1 MDNNQIS
8 DALSRTSLNAMLQDA
23 LDILEADDGKSFEEK
38 RDAVISQLK
47 QKDDSE
53 LARLL
58 AERAIADKAGAGT
71 KDAFWKCGRIIR
83 VNNNVVLRPVKPC
96 DHDGFLLIQQ
106 ENSMIR
112 SMLKEEAFCD
122 MVWKERNE
130 EKVSHA
136 LH

>member
-83 VNNNVVLRPVKPC
+83 VNNTAIGNLKRIDEIERVLILTDGCKIPLDDVVDIESNLLR
-96 DHDGFLLIQQ
+96 
-106 ENSMIR
+106 
-112 SMLKEEAFCD
+112 D
-122 MVWKERNE
+122 MF
-130 EKVSHA
+130 
-136 LH
+136 

>member
-47 QKDDSE
+47 QKNDSE

-58 AERAIADKAGAGT
+58 VERAIADKAGAGT
-71 KDAFWKCGRIIR
+71 KDAFCIR
-83 VNNNVVLRPVKPC
+83 V
-96 DHDGFLLIQQ
+96 G
-106 ENSMIR
+106 
-112 SMLKEEAFCD
+112 
-122 MVWKERNE
+122 RN
-130 EKVSHA
+130 
-136 LH
+136 

>member
-47 QKDDSE
+47 QKNDSE

-58 AERAIADKAGAGT
+58 VERAIAD
-71 KDAFWKCGRIIR
+71 
-83 VNNNVVLRPVKPC
+83 LS
-96 DHDGFLLIQQ
+96 LIH
-106 ENSMIR
+106 I
-112 SMLKEEAFCD
+112 
-122 MVWKERNE
+122 
-130 EKVSHA
+130 
-136 LH
+136 